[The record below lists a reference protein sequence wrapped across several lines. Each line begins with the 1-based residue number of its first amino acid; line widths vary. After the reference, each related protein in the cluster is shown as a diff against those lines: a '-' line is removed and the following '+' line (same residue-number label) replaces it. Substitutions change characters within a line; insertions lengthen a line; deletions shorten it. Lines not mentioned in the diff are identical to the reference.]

1 MSRVDRQFDV
11 EVGRKI
17 KELRISRGLS
27 QTALAD
33 TLGITYQ
40 QFAKYERGVN
50 RISAAQIHLLAHV
63 LDYPIGVFFEGLK
76 PVSADILAAPRG
88 TILPHEAS

>member
-1 MSRVDRQFDV
+1 MSRIDRQFDV

-17 KELRISRGLS
+17 KELRLARGLS

-33 TLGITYQ
+33 ALGITYQ

-63 LDYPIGVFFEGLK
+63 LDYPITMFFDGLPAMDVKRGV
-76 PVSADILAAPRG
+76 PADHIAYPAV
-88 TILPHEAS
+88 A

>member
-17 KELRISRGLS
+17 KDLRLARGLS

-33 TLGITYQ
+33 ALGITYQ

-63 LDYPIGVFFEGLK
+63 LDYPIGSFFDGLPAVDTR
-76 PVSADILAAPRG
+76 PVRQIARVAQSAA
-88 TILPHEAS
+88 T

>member
-11 EVGRKI
+11 VVGSKI
-17 KELRISRGLS
+17 KELRLARGLS

-33 TLGITYQ
+33 ALGITYQ

-50 RISAAQIHLLAHV
+50 RISAAQIHLLSHHLRCPIADFFDGLPPV
-63 LDYPIGVFFEGLK
+63 DNVRPAAYPNGSQPF
-76 PVSADILAAPRG
+76 AA
-88 TILPHEAS
+88 

>member
-17 KELRISRGLS
+17 KELRLARGLS
-27 QTALAD
+27 QTTLAD
-33 TLGITYQ
+33 ALGITYQ

-63 LDYPIGVFFEGLK
+63 LDCPISAFFDGLPQIVTER
-76 PVSADILAAPRG
+76 PVRIPRG
-88 TILPHEAS
+88 VQPAAA